1 MYRLNLAL
9 KEAMNTPEMRKQI
22 ETLGAEVYLTSPDE
36 FKALRHSD
44 IEKYGKLVKEM
55 GLKPL

>member
-1 MYRLNLAL
+1 
-9 KEAMNTPEMRKQI
+9 MNTPEMRQHI
-22 ETLGAEVYLTSPDE
+22 QPLGAEVYLTTPDE